1 MRIGIGYDLHRLV
14 EGRPLIL
21 GGVRIPY
28 EKGLEGHSDA
38 DALAH
43 AVIDALLGA
52 AALGNIGRMFPD
64 NDPRYKDANSL
75 DLLDQAVLAVGK
87 KGYIVVNADATII
100 AEAPKLNPYL
110 DQMRHNLAARLGV
123 WSSDQV
129 SVKAK
134 TNEGVGPEGRGEAI
148 SVQAVA
154 LLYPTVT
161 YKGKSARDGLR
172 WLLRRFR

>member
-1 MRIGIGYDLHRLV
+1 MRIGIGYDVHRLV

-52 AALGNIGRMFPD
+52 AGLGNIGRMFPD
-64 NDPRYKDANSL
+64 DDPRFKDADSL
-75 DLLDQAVLAVGK
+75 GLLEQAARAVGER
-87 KGYIVVNADATII
+87 GYAVVNVDANII
-100 AEAPKLNPYL
+100 AQAPKLNPYL
-110 DQMRHNLAARLGV
+110 DQMRDNLAIRLGV
-123 WSSDQV
+123 SPGHV

-154 LLYPTVT
+154 LLDTSHCQ
-161 YKGKSARDGLR
+161 KST
-172 WLLRRFR
+172 